1 MLLEKWDE
9 FVNRLRSFFRE
20 RGYLEVSTPVLME
33 FPNLDPN
40 VEPIQ
45 VKVRMGG
52 KIKTLW
58 LQTSP
63 EYSMKK
69 LLSKFKRNM
78 FQLTKVFRDG
88 EHGRLHRVEFHML
101 EWYKIG
107 KDYRFLMEEI
117 KDLLRELFGF
127 KDFEEMSVGEAFERY
142 LGTEL
147 PKEEGEL
154 KELLK
159 ERGLH
164 YEEGEDWETL
174 FYRAF
179 IEVERRLGFERP
191 TFLKDFPERL
201 SALAKVEGGVARR
214 FELFIKG
221 VELANGWTEETDPDE
236 VRRRLEK
243 EARKRNL
250 PLDEEFIK
258 AHYDMPPCAGCSIG
272 VDRLFMLW
280 IGKESLEDIELFNHE
295 RL

>member
-1 MLLEKWDE
+1 MLLEKWGE
-9 FVNRLRSFFRE
+9 FVNRLRNFFRE

-52 KIKTLW
+52 EIKTLW

-191 TFLKDFPERL
+191 AFLKDFPERL